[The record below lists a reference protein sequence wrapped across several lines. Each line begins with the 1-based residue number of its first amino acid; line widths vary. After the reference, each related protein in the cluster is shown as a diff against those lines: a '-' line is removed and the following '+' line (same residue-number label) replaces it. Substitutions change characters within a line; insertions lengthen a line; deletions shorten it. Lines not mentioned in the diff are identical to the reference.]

1 MTVLISLLRLKEIF
15 ALPMLKI
22 LAAFSQEA
30 EKYLCFKKGKRLS
43 TCMLTSYQVMN
54 FLFF

>member
-1 MTVLISLLRLKEIF
+1 MKEIF

-30 EKYLCFKKGKRLS
+30 EKYLCFKKGKRLLAG
-43 TCMLTSYQVMN
+43 MLPSYQDKI
-54 FLFF
+54 FLFFQKLSQMYA

>member
-1 MTVLISLLRLKEIF
+1 MNILILLLRMEEIF

-22 LAAFSQEA
+22 LAAFSQET
-30 EKYLCFKKGKRLS
+30 EIGFKKGKRLS
-43 TCMLTSYQVMN
+43 EGVLPSYRGTI